1 MKRKNIVD
9 STADSLLKR
18 KEKFDNLSKFSSK
31 AIGLASFLSNKPKS
45 EVLLK
50 EAEIK
55 LPELKKKLLD
65 RLEFFDRKTIKSDN
79 IRVLNKELTQCN
91 EYISKLREEDKT
103 EDIKI
108 ILDWYYKI
116 SEKYGF

>member
-1 MKRKNIVD
+1 M
-9 STADSLLKR
+9 TDSLLKR

-31 AIGLASFLSNKPKS
+31 ATGLTAFLSNKSKS

-50 EAEIK
+50 EAETK
-55 LPELKKKLLD
+55 LPELKTKLLD

-79 IRVLNKELTQCN
+79 IRVLNKELAQCDD
-91 EYISKLREEDKT
+91 YIYKLREEAKT
-103 EDIKI
+103 EDLKT